1 MITWFNLLLLVF
13 SPTPYDLKP
22 NTNFHPQSN
31 RSYRRYLQLASGAIV
46 PIEGWHNDVNSA
58 VAGGKYEEE
67 AEEGW
72 FGQGRNNIVGK
83 EDPWYEEGEE
93 KEAPINESE
102 HGSREILKGS
112 HPLGQR
118 ALMRNGILGLGLAK
132 TAFKSLRGD
141 TAEKLKLPEDRKRLV
156 ELVRTLN
163 KPNLGSL
170 TTPRF
175 VEKLLDQK
183 IELNIGSRKESD
195 PNVKNE
201 LELEPEMEAD
211 YGEEG
216 GVGGQIQLDLQLQG
230 QVGGQVRQLQKPQP
244 VLLLLKGWLVHV

>member
-1 MITWFNLLLLVF
+1 MLTRFHLLLLVF
-13 SPTPYDLKP
+13 STTPSDLKP

-31 RSYRRYLQLASGAIV
+31 QSYRRYLQLASGAII

-67 AEEGW
+67 AEERW

-83 EDPWYEEGEE
+83 EDPWYEEEE
-93 KEAPINESE
+93 EEEAPINESE

-112 HPLGQR
+112 HPLGHR
-118 ALMRNGILGLGLAK
+118 ALTRNGIMGLGLAK

-156 ELVRTLN
+156 ELVRTLT

-175 VEKLLDQK
+175 VERLLDQK

-201 LELEPEMEAD
+201 PELEPEIEAD
-211 YGEEG
+211 DAEEG
-216 GVGGQIQLDLQLQG
+216 GVGGQVQLDLQLS
-230 QVGGQVRQLQKPQP
+230 QP
-244 VLLLLKGWLVHV
+244 VLFLLKGWLVHV